1 MIAVIVMLDKPKLTR
16 FTISSEK
23 LYFLQTIFKKPLT
36 PLLNMFE
43 KAGNSLS
50 MASLSDEDDSDDNS
64 NVGDSSS
71 DGTQETFVKASPPLC
86 WGGYPCLMP
95 LIEGPCSDK

>member
-1 MIAVIVMLDKPKLTR
+1 
-16 FTISSEK
+16 
-23 LYFLQTIFKKPLT
+23 
-36 PLLNMFE
+36 
-43 KAGNSLS
+43 

-86 WGGYPCLMP
+86 WGGYPWLMA
-95 LIEGPCSDK
+95 LIEGPCSD